1 MIYCFFHFIA
11 FLCTGE
17 GRDREL
23 KEGLHENVCVNFVK
37 RVSPHNASFCLIQSR
52 IVHSS
57 LAYCALLRTVYCV
70 LCNTDR
76 FTNFITVKYV
86 TI

>member
-1 MIYCFFHFIA
+1 MSVPILTA
-11 FLCTGE
+11 L
-17 GRDREL
+17 L
-23 KEGLHENVCVNFVK
+23 KLNL
-37 RVSPHNASFCLIQSR
+37 PLIQSR